1 MNELH
6 ACPSVLAHLRNRVRW
21 RIAVLILALVV
32 PLYCPVELL
41 AQSKFLYG
49 MYAIGWGENEGIT
62 WNGSGYNMRT
72 GPGGARLM
80 NFWYDSLGMNTFFV
94 NNSNFP
100 EGGEDNAPYVNFL
113 YKTYAAHPTPS
124 RNFIR
129 ESKIIPIYR
138 CFSITRASETHYLK
152 FSPATRSEG
161 NLVEF
166 DTSRFRV
173 VSGDTSFFISASGGT
188 SMARLIRD
196 ITVRGGEDRQ
206 IRPRE
211 YNTRGTN
218 AYFKLR
224 FRFYSAQAGHA
235 LSVRLTN
242 RVSSAGRRNHQFVNA
257 THSVTAGHSE
267 AVFPFSM
274 DLKPADEIYEIYA
287 CRLGLTV
294 NCSMSSGSSFQ
305 IKDITVYDDS
315 GRVVVEE
322 PARFYSTPQRKDLDK
337 SFRDIARDM
346 AGSTY
351 APKVYP
357 IIALADEPHVGNYA
371 PMNAVTRHFL
381 QVDSRLTFYTTW
393 PDDEF
398 LHANRATVT
407 RLAKLPIRYI
417 APNHYLFRNDILD
430 HRRSILRDYDALS
443 GFCRHLLS
451 IDSTRFIISVPP
463 LFSSGTEFRAPT
475 QSEILA
481 SAYISL
487 LVGAKGVVYYY
498 GGPFHGHEEPL
509 YSYHDMNDPP
519 DKMFST
525 RHMHSH
531 KVAALKTFA
540 SFINKNSG
548 ESGGLSSGSLIST
561 YGVDDDAIIGTTDG
575 TDNVNSRTFAAGRLG
590 TAAKAE
596 ITDVTLVDATG
607 RIRTNSNMVGVAHL
621 KDNASAPYVSYFLI
635 ANLNSSA
642 SDIRLKI
649 SLRST
654 HSRPYLRVNNI
665 TYSGDLANSVLS
677 RSGSVTTTLPAH
689 GAMILKV
696 ENRSTR

>member
-1 MNELH
+1 MHTSLLRLSFLFLF
-6 ACPSVLAHLRNRVRW
+6 PS
-21 RIAVLILALVV
+21 AV
-32 PLYCPVELL
+32 LL

-72 GPGGARLM
+72 GPGAARLM
-80 NFWYDSLGMNTFFV
+80 TFWYDSLGMNTFFV

-113 YKTYAAHPTPS
+113 YKTYAAYPTSS

-138 CFSITRASETHYLK
+138 CFSITRAAETHYLK

-161 NLVEF
+161 NLIEF

-173 VSGDTSFFISASGGT
+173 VSGDTSFIITADGGT
-188 SMARLIRD
+188 SMAPLIRD

-218 AYFKLR
+218 AFFKLR
-224 FRFYSAQAGHA
+224 FRFYSAQAGHT

-242 RVSSAGRRNHQFVNA
+242 RVSRTGRRNHQFVNT
-257 THSVTAGHSE
+257 THSVAAGHTE

-274 DLKPADEIYEIYA
+274 DLKPTDESYEVYA

-294 NCSMSSGSSFQ
+294 NCSMSAGSSFQ

-322 PARFYSTPQRKDLDK
+322 PARFYSTPQRKALDK
-337 SFRDIARDM
+337 AFRDIARDI

-351 APKVYP
+351 SPKVYP
-357 IIALADEPHVGNYA
+357 IIALTDEPHVGNYA
-371 PMNAVTRHFL
+371 PMNAVARHFL
-381 QVDSRLTFYTTW
+381 QVDSRLSFYSTW
-393 PDDEF
+393 PDDEL

-407 RLAKLPIRYI
+407 RLAKLPVRYI

-430 HRRSILRDYDALS
+430 HRRSMLRDYDVLS
-443 GFCRHLLS
+443 AFCRHLLS
-451 IDSTRFIISVPP
+451 VDSTKFIISVPP
-463 LFSSGTEFRAPT
+463 LFSSGNEFRAPT

-498 GGPFHGHEEPL
+498 AGPFHGHEEPL
-509 YSYHDMNDPP
+509 YSYHNMTDPA

-525 RHMHSH
+525 RNMHAH
-531 KVAALKTFA
+531 KVAALKRFA

-548 ESGGLSSGSLIST
+548 ESGGLTNGSLIST
-561 YGVDDDAIIGTTDG
+561 SGVDDYALVGTTDG
-575 TDNVNSRTFAAGRLG
+575 TDNVNSRTFAAGQLG
-590 TAAKAE
+590 TTAKAE
-596 ITDVTLVDATG
+596 ITDITLIDAAG
-607 RIRTNSNMVGVAHL
+607 RMRTNSNLVGVAHL
-621 KDNASAPYVSYFLI
+621 KDNSSAPYVSYFLI
-635 ANLNSSA
+635 ADLNSSTT
-642 SDIRLKI
+642 DVRVKI

-654 HSRPYLRVNNI
+654 HSRPYLRVNNS
-665 TYSGDLANSVLS
+665 TYSGDLTDSVLS
-677 RSGSVTTTLPAH
+677 RSGSVITALPAH

-696 ENRSTR
+696 ENRSTQ